1 MKRSIF
7 FQFFFWTVFL
17 SMFSQTNSQLF
28 IESQSKFGFSE
39 MVEKMVQSVTEV
51 VVHENGEKKVPT
63 GTEAG
68 VKIVA
73 THDLQQTLQKN
84 GVDVLPV
91 TVLSICHPKHSGKLL
106 KTDTERFISPMMPCR
121 VSVYEKSNGVTYI
134 SRLNALSLTPLLEGS
149 SGEVMKESFLDVEN
163 MIKGLIIP

>member
-7 FQFFFWTVFL
+7 FQVFFWTVFL

-39 MVEKMVQSVTEV
+39 TVEKMVQSVTEA
-51 VVHENGEKKVPT
+51 GWKV
-63 GTEAG
+63 
-68 VKIVA
+68 VA